1 MKVFGMVHKLNAQT
15 QLLGFMSFKYALKS
29 LPVRKQQRLNTA
41 ASQLGMQIMD

>member
-29 LPVRKQQRLNTA
+29 LPDSETTKVKYCC
-41 ASQLGMQIMD
+41 